1 MDFQTKDEIIQN
13 YTTEQFNN
21 EIQNKIQILNERYDK
36 FVAKNGYIN
45 DKANIGVFR
54 NDISFPLLTSIEK
67 EVNGK
72 FEKTDIFYKLTI
84 KIKSEIKIENAEDI
98 IKNGLEIDGEKK
110 DISFLK
116 PIIKRNIEKVFKELN
131 ISYPARTAPILVTGG
146 GGATFFNSIKKRY
159 PNSELVDNNLFSN
172 AIGYKKVGEKL
183 WQD

>member
-1 MDFQTKDEIIQN
+1 MYISN
-13 YTTEQFNN
+13 FNIN
-21 EIQNKIQILNERYDK
+21 SYIYKNKNKI
-36 FVAKNGYIN
+36 
-45 DKANIGVFR
+45 
-54 NDISFPLLTSIEK
+54 
-67 EVNGK
+67 
-72 FEKTDIFYKLTI
+72 
-84 KIKSEIKIENAEDI
+84 I
-98 IKNGLEIDGEKK
+98 I
-110 DISFLK
+110 LK